1 MALHRWLMLGSL
13 LCIQALWLSHHA
25 WASFEPVPVPE
36 PSMLSLFVGSGL
48 AWVGVKA
55 WRGRRRM

>member
-1 MALHRWLMLGSL
+1 MDRHRFLGLGL
-13 LCIQALWLSHHA
+13 LVGIQILGLSHHA

-48 AWVGVKA
+48 ACFAVKA
-55 WRGRRRM
+55 WRRLRRK